1 MSCDLTLPWGTV
13 PRPPRRDPRGGD
25 FINGPTPRE
34 TDVITIPTRYAL
46 HSYAKLGAA
55 RSWVFTT
62 VRQLTPWD
70 AYFGFNSTYLAGQY
84 GSFSGQ
90 SGPDIGRTDS
100 GRLDRQRIEP
110 VIVVGRRDS
119 GADDGLHCRPPP
131 QSEWTTDSRSCT
143 AGTGGSRAI

>member
-1 MSCDLTLPWGTV
+1 M

-70 AYFGFNSTYLAGQY
+70 AYFGFNST
-84 GSFSGQ
+84 
-90 SGPDIGRTDS
+90 TK
-100 GRLDRQRIEP
+100 LDAFTECHVWSKR
-110 VIVVGRRDS
+110 
-119 GADDGLHCRPPP
+119 
-131 QSEWTTDSRSCT
+131 T
-143 AGTGGSRAI
+143 AGRDTLSRRSPRKAAISEIKYGPYPLNDGTKHSL